1 MYRNLIILATIIS
14 QTTCDCLY
22 PEWKKTCQKYCMDNQ
37 FYEIQL
43 NQCYS
48 MNPIQ
53 LRCRC
58 SGKDLTEKIRAMVD
72 NNDSESTSSSTS
84 STIQSTAQTNEACI
98 PSSSCTIGKSICY
111 GINAY
116 CTCEDGAWV
125 SVTCPKENLCKTK
138 NMITSCQ
145 KVSVMDEN
153 SSLLSVSNLAV
164 TIEINEYCHGRWP

>member
-72 NNDSESTSSSTS
+72 NNDSESTSS
-84 STIQSTAQTNEACI
+84 IRVQSE
-98 PSSSCTIGKSICY
+98 KVFVM
-111 GINAY
+111 
-116 CTCEDGAWV
+116 V
-125 SVTCPKENLCKTK
+125 SMHIVHVR
-138 NMITSCQ
+138 M
-145 KVSVMDEN
+145 V
-153 SSLLSVSNLAV
+153 
-164 TIEINEYCHGRWP
+164 HGLV